1 MWVKSLVFI
10 LATFFSLFAANF
22 AEEGSGEKK
31 RNCEFRIVDRNSDGF
46 SHVTKLFNEVIAKW
60 YGPQDEA
67 LNKIGQSR
75 DRMCELMIVD
85 GAPAGVIVFKTD
97 LQQESLECKTLCL
110 IDADKNSGKGWG
122 KLLLARLIENARGR
136 SASSICLTVN
146 SENSA
151 KEFFLKAGFNID
163 SVDGR
168 SKVPGGG
175 TGKEYSLS
183 YILAT
188 KSVTAGECGDRR
200 EDSSS
205 HARRDDRREDSSSHA
220 RRYDR
225 REDSSSHARR
235 DDRREDSSSHARRDD
250 RREDSSSHARRDRQG
265 DARSSTE
272 IDFKCT
278 LKREYVQAIRSGA
291 KTFEGRIATSF
302 FRGYTVGKK
311 VEWYCGASEQDKVLT
326 EIVSRKQ
333 FNSFENMLETLGF
346 KNFLPK
352 SPNLQNACGLY
363 HSVPGYTE
371 KVKLHG
377 ALALGVRVLD
387 RPVREGVIVPGASM
401 RAKRKIDDEAQSNS
415 EIKHIR
421 R

>member
-1 MWVKSLVFI
+1 MWIKSLVFI

-151 KEFFLKAGFNID
+151 KEFFLKAGFNIN

-168 SKVPGGG
+168 SKVPGGE

-205 HARRDDRREDSSSHA
+205 HARRDDRREDSSS
-220 RRYDR
+220 Y
-225 REDSSSHARR
+225 ARR

-387 RPVREGVIVPGASM
+387 RPVREGVIVPGASI
-401 RAKRKIDDEAQSNS
+401 RAKRKIDDEPQSNS

>member
-151 KEFFLKAGFNID
+151 KEFFLKAGFNIN

-168 SKVPGGG
+168 SKVPGGE

-205 HARRDDRREDSSSHA
+205 HARRD
-220 RRYDR
+220 DR

-272 IDFKCT
+272 IDLKCT

-401 RAKRKIDDEAQSNS
+401 RAKRKIDDEPQSNS